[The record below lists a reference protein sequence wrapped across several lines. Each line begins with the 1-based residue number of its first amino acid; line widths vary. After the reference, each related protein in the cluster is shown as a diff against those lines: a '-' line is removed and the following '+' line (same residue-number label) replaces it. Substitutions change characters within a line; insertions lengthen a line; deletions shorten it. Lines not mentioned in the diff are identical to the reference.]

1 MVVNLKK
8 LKDLVIKDN
17 EHIESMKKIIIPK
30 TTGSE
35 IFLVIDLREAFYI
48 IGIDEK
54 AAYNTA
60 FENKGEFYVFLSMPM
75 SFKNSTMITKQILT
89 TIFADL
95 LNNGVNHDY
104 DDIVIYLT
112 ENRTHDALVIEV
124 LQRLSENGFKINLRK
139 MQFSLQKSSYWNQ
152 NQWMCIEPLDDRK
165 DWIKQFQQP
174 TRIKDVRKFLG
185 VCSF

>member
-1 MVVNLKK
+1 
-8 LKDLVIKDN
+8 
-17 EHIESMKKIIIPK
+17 
-30 TTGSE
+30 
-35 IFLVIDLREAFYI
+35 
-48 IGIDEK
+48 
-54 AAYNTA
+54 
-60 FENKGEFYVFLSMPM
+60 
-75 SFKNSTMITKQILT
+75 MITKQILT